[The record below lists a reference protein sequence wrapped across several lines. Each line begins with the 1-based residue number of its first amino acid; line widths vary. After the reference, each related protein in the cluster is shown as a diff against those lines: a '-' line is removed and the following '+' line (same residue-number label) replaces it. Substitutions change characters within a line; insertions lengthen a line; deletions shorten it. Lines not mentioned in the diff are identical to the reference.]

1 MDKNYSKPEG
11 YKNINQSQ
19 IQLPSNNDDT
29 QQNVNAPGYG
39 YGYYQNVKT
48 YVISVYR
55 YLGRYLHF

>member
-19 IQLPSNNDDT
+19 IQLPNHNDNDDT
-29 QQNVNAPGYG
+29 QQNVPG

-48 YVISVYR
+48 YVISMYR